1 MRTAKNSIEMRGWNH
16 VQEIQSSVQALA
28 ALIFSF
34 SHMSSKYRDK
44 FDMLLQNIYKQTDIN
59 GIQSQKLK

>member
-1 MRTAKNSIEMRGWNH
+1 MRTTKNSIEMRGWNH

-34 SHMSSKYRDK
+34 SHMYSKDRDK
-44 FDMLLQNIYKQTDIN
+44 FDMISTKML
-59 GIQSQKLK
+59 